1 MRVVTWNIW
10 EGGEGRLSQITGVLR
25 GLDAD
30 VVALQEANDRDAAE
44 RLAASLGMHV
54 FWGEANSP
62 YAVAWLS
69 REPATARNHR
79 LPVLDKTL
87 LELRH
92 GSLLLFTTHLSAGR
106 RVEDEPHRIDEM
118 RAVLAVAAEADVL
131 VGDFNAVHPED
142 EVGTP
147 PPEEAL
153 EHVSREPIALAL
165 AAGFTDCFRA
175 LHRETVWTYLT
186 SHPWARLD
194 YVFARSAPTACRVVT
209 VAGGA
214 SDHFPVVA
222 DLPF

>member
-1 MRVVTWNIW
+1 
-10 EGGEGRLSQITGVLR
+10 LR
-25 GLDAD
+25 ALDAD
-30 VVALQEANDRDAAE
+30 VIALQEANDRAAAE
-44 RLAASLGMHV
+44 RLGSALGMHV

-69 REPATARNHR
+69 RGPAKARNHR
-79 LPVLDKTL
+79 LRMLDKTL
-87 LELRH
+87 LELRL
-92 GSLLLFTTHLSAGR
+92 GSLRLFTTHLSAGR

-118 RAVLAVAAEADVL
+118 RAVLDAATEADVL

-142 EVGTP
+142 DVGTP

-175 LHRETVWTYLT
+175 LHHETAWTYLT
-186 SHPWARLD
+186 WHLWARLD
-194 YVFARSAPTACRVVT
+194 YVFARAAPTACSIVT
-209 VAGGA
+209 EANGA

-222 DLPF
+222 ELP